1 MKDCYTNKQADLLQD
16 CNTKRHSDL
25 LQFVVNFADIIL
37 WN

>member
-37 WN
+37 